1 MVFKPVLCTGLLLV
15 TAACVTVQKVQP
27 AQFIPQHNPPVVWV
41 TANDNSYTPV
51 SQPRI
56 EGDSLKGIWSGLQ
69 DSVAISL
76 NEIQYVQVKLPS
88 PKRTA
93 LLATVLTV
101 TVGGAIY
108 SIATAGNSGAVRL
121 SPECGYNKGVPIN
134 YC

>member
-1 MVFKPVLCTGLLLV
+1 MVLKYVSLAGLLLL
-15 TAACVTVQKVQP
+15 AAGCVTVQKVQP
-27 AQFIPQHNPPVVWV
+27 AQFIPAHNPSVVWV
-41 TANDNSYTPV
+41 TTNDNAFTPV
-51 SQPRI
+51 GTPRI

-76 NEIQYVQVKLPS
+76 NEIQYVQVKLAS

-93 LLATVLTV
+93 LLATVLTA

-121 SPECGYNKGVPIN
+121 SPECGYYKGTVIN
-134 YC
+134 MC